1 MRVNG
6 VGALVGRLVA
16 TIVIGS
22 TSPIAYFWSMAAIN
36 LIIAAYLVWRVV
48 VADAPEHPR
57 TFVAFPAR
65 ASAGAIA
72 LMRGQR
78 TRIDNEN

>member
-1 MRVNG
+1 MCIRDS
-6 VGALVGRLVA
+6 
-16 TIVIGS
+16 VIGS

-36 LIIAAYLVWRVV
+36 LIIAAHLVWRIV